1 MEINLFRVDIYNEY
15 NVVFCIFFNNF
26 VVLYNRGIV
35 FKGEFVNCIMFE

>member
-26 VVLYNRGIV
+26 VVLYNRGSV